1 MPAEEEEEPA
11 EIEPPLPAEEEEEP
25 AEIEPPLPAEEE
37 EEPAETKLSKS
48 ADKSAVAYAP
58 VPPPAPP
65 VDSPMDVA
73 MLLRLDDGAPLK
85 KRLKT
90 TSAVLPVFTVS
101 PHAFKAPV
109 PPDHVV
115 VSLPSEQD
123 DPYLR

>member
-11 EIEPPLPAEEEEEP
+11 EIELPLPAKEEEEP
-25 AEIEPPLPAEEE
+25 AEI
-37 EEPAETKLSKS
+37 KLSKS
-48 ADKSAVAYAP
+48 ADKAAVAYAP

>member
-1 MPAEEEEEPA
+1 AEIEPPFPVEEEAEEPA
-11 EIEPPLPAEEEEEP
+11 EVEQPLPAEEEP
-25 AEIEPPLPAEEE
+25 ADVK
-37 EEPAETKLSKS
+37 PAETAENVKNAGS
-48 ADKSAVAYAP
+48 AYAP
-58 VPPPAPP
+58 VPPPLPP

-85 KRLKT
+85 KMLKT